1 MNLSDITFR
10 ENLLPG
16 DLGRIIG
23 MHGTIYSAE
32 YGWDHTFEAY
42 VAGPLSEFAKAPGK
56 RQRLWIA
63 EADGKIVGM
72 IAIVEAT
79 KITAQLRWFLV
90 CPEARGIGLGRELL
104 QKALAFA
111 KEQEFRT
118 VFLWTVHSLS
128 RAGELYAKNGFQI
141 TAREKHAL
149 WGSEVTEERYELA
162 LARPLLKDRLN
173 LRLSATEAKNV

>member
-1 MNLSDITFR
+1 MNLSSVTFR

-16 DLGRIIG
+16 DLGHIIG

-42 VAGPLSEFAKAPGK
+42 VAGPLSEFAKAAGK

-63 EADGKIVGM
+63 EADGKIVGT
-72 IAIVEAT
+72 IATVEVSKTA
-79 KITAQLRWFLV
+79 AQLRWFLV
-90 CPEARGIGLGRELL
+90 SPEARGIGLGRELL

-111 KEQEFRT
+111 KEQEFRS
-118 VFLWTVHSLS
+118 VFLWTVQSLR
-128 RAGELYAKNGFQI
+128 RAGELYAKSGFQI

-149 WGSEVTEERYELA
+149 WGNEVTEERYELT
-162 LARPLLKDRLN
+162 LARPLLRDRLAI
-173 LRLSATEAKNV
+173 RLSAAEAKNV